1 MDSGLKSQSSHN
13 QTLSMGYAAIVR
25 IRAILLIFIPLAYD
39 LNTTYSTEI
48 VKAIQKAPD
57 SRPYVG
63 YHPGYFSPELIPGP

>member
-1 MDSGLKSQSSHN
+1 MDSSLKSQGSHN

-25 IRAILLIFIPLAYD
+25 IRAILSIFIPLAYD
-39 LNTTYSTEI
+39 LNATYRTEM

-63 YHPGYFSPELIPGP
+63 YHPGYFSPELILGP